1 MLKQKIIS
9 TLTAIIT
16 LLTLWFC
23 PAKPAEGVFSEKQDV
38 EKIKF
43 DEGVFEVME
52 YDLVVS
58 PEGDDSNAG
67 TEEMPLRTFLGAKEK
82 LKEIKDNIS
91 TDKEVTVWF
100 KEGTYLI
107 DEKVN
112 FDSDDFSNV
121 VYRSVPGEDVIFT
134 GAVEL
139 SDWTEGEINGIK
151 ALVADVDTEKV
162 YFRSLFKGEERLP
175 VSVWPEEGSFTA
187 KNADIKD
194 ALNPNDESGFFK
206 LHTAFYANEKEIMNF
221 ANLEDVN
228 VRIMHKWC
236 DDILPL
242 HSVDVETGRVEV
254 RKPAAMTIE
263 VNDNYVYENVRE
275 AVNNAGEWYLDR
287 SEGKLYYIPCEGE
300 TAENLVLSAPVN
312 DSFIEIDGMSDITFS
327 GIRFVNTD
335 WDFVSGTLNL
345 WPMDKTNP
353 NYEYIEFAPT
363 HPQASYEIPAAITI
377 VNAENINIINCT
389 FRSISDTAVMFKE
402 NVKNSAVDVCHFD
415 EIGGNAIFINAP
427 YAIPAVTKEISIT
440 NCEINEYGRIY
451 NHSIGVL
458 LCHASDC
465 IIENNEIHDGWYT
478 AISVGWVWG
487 YAENP
492 TDNIQV
498 KDNLIYNIGNGWL
511 SDMGGIY
518 TLGIQ
523 PGTVLSGNV
532 IYNVG
537 CYGGEQGYGGWGIYL
552 DEGSTEILVENNLVY
567 DCSSQAFHQHYGRDN
582 VIRNNIFAFG
592 GEGIFRITRNE
603 EHNSLVLENN
613 IFVSDDRV
621 MYWET
626 IAMDWFKDNSN
637 LYWDYGNKAVYSG
650 SSTKLTERHN
660 IVDMVGRGYYN
671 NAVFADPLFKDAA
684 NRDFTLAE
692 NSPALDAGF
701 VPWEYKAGTRYTFNG

>member
-23 PAKPAEGVFSEKQDV
+23 PAKPAEGVFGEKQDA
-38 EKIKF
+38 EKIKY

-58 PEGDDSNAG
+58 PEGDDSNPG
-67 TEEMPLRTFLGAKEK
+67 TEEMPLRTFSGAKEK
-82 LKEIKDNIS
+82 LKERKDS
-91 TDKEVTVWF
+91 VSSDKEVTVWF
-100 KEGTYLI
+100 KEGRYLI

-552 DEGSTEILVENNLVY
+552 DEGSTEMLVENNLVY

-603 EHNSLVLENN
+603 EHNSLFLENN

-650 SSTKLTERHN
+650 SSTKLSERHN

-701 VPWEYKAGTRYTFNG
+701 VPWEYNAGTPYIFE